1 MPRTDAS
8 SSPTRRTRQ
17 AVSRLGAVLLALV
30 LVGCVLARPQLEAG
44 DVITVTQPNF
54 TLEGAFGEETVRIE
68 GRTVTVSY
76 RVPADVP
83 PIYDVE
89 FLISPAER
97 HHLEELT
104 AAYIAYADSPGSA
117 RADECTD
124 TALDTVQ
131 VSGSIEHESEMMN
144 CRPDTP
150 LQRLLTALGEIT
162 APVTEELARP
172 SQDWTIEV
180 MPLEPGSLVGS
191 AEERYH
197 LFPGEISTP
206 EWVTAEC
213 APEGWGE
220 SQAPGF
226 REREI
231 ELDGEASAAVLTA
244 LNQVQLDEQP
254 DCTDAAQELRLTRTG
269 REKATT
275 WTYPLCPEGPTAALL
290 AELRGL

>member
-1 MPRTDAS
+1 MPRPDAS
-8 SSPTRRTRQ
+8 PPRRRRTRH
-17 AVSRLGAVLLALV
+17 AVSRFGAVLLALV
-30 LVGCVLARPQLEAG
+30 LVGCVLARPQLEPG

-54 TLEGAFGEETVRIE
+54 TLEGAFGEETVQVD

-97 HHLEELT
+97 DHLEDLT
-104 AAYIAYADSPGSA
+104 AAYIASADAPGSS
-117 RADECTD
+117 RTNVCTD

-131 VSGSIEHESEMMN
+131 VSGSIDHESEMMN

-150 LQRLLTALGEIT
+150 LRRLLTALGEIT
-162 APVTEELARP
+162 APETEELARP
-172 SQDWTIEV
+172 DQDWTIEV
-180 MPLEPGSLVGS
+180 MPLAPGSLVGS

-206 EWVTAEC
+206 GWVTAEG

-244 LNQVQLDEQP
+244 LNQVQLAEQP
-254 DCTDAAQELRLTRTG
+254 DCTDAALELRLTRTG

-275 WTYPLCPEGPTAALL
+275 WAYPLCPEGPTAALL